1 MKNQLLPIG
10 ESDRNVQ
17 YSNEWVKKVIAEEYS
32 FYDEIKLKPLQ
43 DNHLNELI
51 KIIDESVHE
60 QKKLLEK
67 AMEVLKQSQFKNINA
82 PVPSLV
88 ECQECPR

>member
-1 MKNQLLPIG
+1 MN
-10 ESDRNVQ
+10 ES
-17 YSNEWVKKVIAEEYS
+17 KKVIAEEYS